1 MFFCFKFVPVGV
13 IPAGSTA
20 DSIEE
25 AVHTDMQVCFVLGE
39 VALNAGEKYEERVIA
54 LYVLACYMHAHSL
67 AEHLIEL
74 SEVFGMDDLQ
84 GGFRISYLVDD
95 FDRSHSL
102 DITDFKSEVVEIYL
116 Y

>member
-25 AVHTDMQVCFVLGE
+25 AVHTHMWIGVLLCE
-39 VALNAGEKYEERVIA
+39 VALNAGEKYKERVIA
-54 LYVLACYMHAHSL
+54 LYVLACYVHAHCF
-67 AEHLIEL
+67 AEHLIEVA
-74 SEVFGMDDLQ
+74 EVLGVDYLKGNFGVGFLMDD
-84 GGFRISYLVDD
+84 FNWT
-95 FDRSHSL
+95 HSL